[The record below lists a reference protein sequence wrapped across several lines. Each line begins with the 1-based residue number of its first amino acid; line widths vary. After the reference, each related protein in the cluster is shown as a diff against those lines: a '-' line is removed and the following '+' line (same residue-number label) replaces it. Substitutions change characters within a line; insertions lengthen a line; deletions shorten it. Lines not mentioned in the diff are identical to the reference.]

1 VFNAHVCQLL
11 NEFSNSVVCNLVWC
25 FYLTSLYLQIKLNSF
40 PRPFFF
46 SRGFT
51 VCIVVVLQVNR
62 NQGFHGPST
71 HVKSKA
77 LSALKYT
84 VRSLFAT
91 ALRKRHGTHLDAVQI
106 TMSLSVSLLC
116 GL

>member
-1 VFNAHVCQLL
+1 M
-11 NEFSNSVVCNLVWC
+11 
-25 FYLTSLYLQIKLNSF
+25 
-40 PRPFFF
+40 
-46 SRGFT
+46 
-51 VCIVVVLQVNR
+51 
-62 NQGFHGPST
+62 PST

-91 ALRKRHGTHLDAVQI
+91 ALCKRHGTHLDAVQI